1 MVGQI
6 IDNRVIDYI
15 LASICVFIVV
25 IKIITSLCYIRISKQ
40 SKDIDNSRGKF
51 AGRLREYFVGEY
63 ERSDGIKNVGVLVN
77 VYMNNVRFL
86 GFRIAFWELAE
97 KLSIFL
103 CPFIGVM
110 GMYMAYMEGKS
121 KDVLFYYMFLA
132 AASTGIIIIVR
143 LLFNTGYKKKCIYM
157 NICNHFENYVFP
169 ALEKGTYDYER
180 QKLDKLSDEID
191 EGMLELIKNMDN
203 TGYDELLGEIETKA
217 DRASDEDSKGIDL
230 PDNEQRIFEE
240 IINEYL
246 T

>member
-103 CPFIGVM
+103 CSFIGVY
-110 GMYMAYMEGKS
+110 GRKI
-121 KDVLFYYMFLA
+121 KRRIVLL
-132 AASTGIIIIVR
+132 
-143 LLFNTGYKKKCIYM
+143 
-157 NICNHFENYVFP
+157 YVFGGCVHRYYYSCTP
-169 ALEKGTYDYER
+169 
-180 QKLDKLSDEID
+180 
-191 EGMLELIKNMDN
+191 
-203 TGYDELLGEIETKA
+203 
-217 DRASDEDSKGIDL
+217 
-230 PDNEQRIFEE
+230 FV
-240 IINEYL
+240 
-246 T
+246 